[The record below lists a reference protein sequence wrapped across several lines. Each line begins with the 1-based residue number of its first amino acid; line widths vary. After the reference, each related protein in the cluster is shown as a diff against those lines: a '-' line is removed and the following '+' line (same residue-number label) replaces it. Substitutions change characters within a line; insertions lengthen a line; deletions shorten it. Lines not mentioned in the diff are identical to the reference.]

1 MPGDDSQFLTL
12 RAMNFSNVEAL
23 DALPVWLGSSLVVV
37 TTRLRG
43 DTATADSS
51 CAPVLFSEA
60 MGEDVEMVEIQQLC
74 KMGAAFFFL
83 ALSTKMENN
92 KGCCALPIAT

>member
-74 KMGAAFFFL
+74 KMGAAFF
-83 ALSTKMENN
+83 SRSQH
-92 KGCCALPIAT
+92 